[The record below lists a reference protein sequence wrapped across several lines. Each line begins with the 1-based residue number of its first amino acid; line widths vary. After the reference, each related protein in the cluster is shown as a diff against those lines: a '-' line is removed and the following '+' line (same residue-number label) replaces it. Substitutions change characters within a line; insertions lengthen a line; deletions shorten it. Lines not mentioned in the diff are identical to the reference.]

1 MTLDNQQEERV
12 RGAFAALTDFTPVGA
27 EFDELTD
34 VYIAPSVRPLV
45 SSESQRGWLIAV
57 AGAVVVLILG
67 LLTVLTRETDP
78 ELSASAFTWSR
89 VPYDEAVFGG
99 SGAQSM
105 SSVTVGGPG
114 LVAVGSSWDGEEDRN
129 VGVAVV
135 WTSPD
140 GVVWSRVPHD
150 EAVFGGSVMSSV
162 TAGGPG
168 LVAVGEAGSDA
179 AVWTSPDGVVWSRV
193 PHDEAVFG
201 GSGAQSMSSVTVGGP
216 GLVAVGSSWEEDRTD
231 VAAAVWTSPDGVNW
245 SRVPHNKEIFGG
257 AGFQNMQSV
266 TVGGP
271 GLVAV
276 GSEDGGLEPGAAVW
290 TSVDGITWSRVPHNK
305 EIFGGEDSRQMQTDG
320 AGRKA
325 MNGVTAGGPGLVA
338 VGSDGFDAAVWT
350 SPDGVTWSRVPHDES
365 VFGGATTQSMWS
377 VTVASPGLVAVGGDS
392 SGDDVAAAVWTS
404 PDGVN
409 WSRVPHNKEVFG
421 GAGFQNMQ
429 GVTVGGPGLV
439 AVGDAESDAAVWL
452 AATED

>member
-129 VGVAVV
+129 VGVAV
-135 WTSPD
+135 
-140 GVVWSRVPHD
+140 
-150 EAVFGGSVMSSV
+150 
-162 TAGGPG
+162 
-168 LVAVGEAGSDA
+168 
-179 AVWTSPDGVVWSRV
+179 VWTSPDGVVWSRV

>member
-89 VPYDEAVFGG
+89 VPY
-99 SGAQSM
+99 
-105 SSVTVGGPG
+105 
-114 LVAVGSSWDGEEDRN
+114 
-129 VGVAVV
+129 
-135 WTSPD
+135 
-140 GVVWSRVPHD
+140 
-150 EAVFGGSVMSSV
+150 
-162 TAGGPG
+162 
-168 LVAVGEAGSDA
+168 
-179 AVWTSPDGVVWSRV
+179 
-193 PHDEAVFG
+193 DEAVFG